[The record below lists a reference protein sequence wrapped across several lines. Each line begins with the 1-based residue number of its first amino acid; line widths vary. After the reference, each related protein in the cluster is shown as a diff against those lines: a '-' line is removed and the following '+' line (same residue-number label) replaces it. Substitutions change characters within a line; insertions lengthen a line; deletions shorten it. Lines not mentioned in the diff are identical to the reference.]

1 MSAGRFKDIN
11 DCMTQLALKYPD
23 PNVRKQV
30 CTRLMQETAVGGSAT
45 AKPKPKPG
53 QQPPFGR

>member
-23 PNVRKQV
+23 PNMRKQV
-30 CTRLMQETAVGGSAT
+30 CTRLMQETATSGGPASA
-45 AKPKPKPG
+45 AKPKPKP
-53 QQPPFGR
+53 PFGR